1 MRNTLFIFFVCTT
14 GILAWTTATVYS
26 TNTVRIIACDVGQGD
41 GILVQYKTRQILID
55 GGKPNG
61 KIVPCLSRHMPFW
74 DRTIEVVLLTHP
86 QLDHFGGL
94 IDVFQTYTVRVFLAN
109 SLDSNSQEYR
119 MFKSLVAK
127 SDTRVVNPTRGQRIQ
142 MGLVTLDILNPTKE
156 FLAQKTTA
164 MSQVSQEDGLG
175 YSTSNA
181 DPNDFSLVAMVRF
194 GEFDALFTG
203 DIGPQVSDQIAQII
217 QENEHDPIEYL
228 KVPHHGS
235 KNGLSSKLLK
245 VLNPQIAVISCGK
258 KYSYGHPRRE
268 IITLLHDQGVRILRT
283 DEDGDSIVETNGR
296 ETTIQKDEQNF
307 FSRLRSHMKSL

>member
-1 MRNTLFIFFVCTT
+1 MRNTIFIFFACTT
-14 GILAWTTATVYS
+14 AVLIWTTVIVYS
-26 TNTVRIIACDVGQGD
+26 DNTMRIIACDVGQGD
-41 GILVQYKTRQILID
+41 GILVQYKTQQVLID

-61 KIVPCLSRHMPFW
+61 KIVPCLSRYMPFW

-94 IDVFQTYTVRVFLAN
+94 IDVFQTYTVRMFLTNA
-109 SLDSNSQEYR
+109 LDSDSQEYR
-119 MFKSLVAK
+119 VLKSLVAK
-127 SDTRVVNPTRGQRIQ
+127 SDTRVINPVRGQKIR
-142 MGLVTLDILNPTKE
+142 MGLITLDILNPTKE

-164 MSQVSQEDGLG
+164 ASQVPQGEGLG

-203 DIGPQVSDQIAQII
+203 DIGPKISDQIARII

-235 KNGLSSKLLK
+235 KNGLSSGLLEA
-245 VLNPQIAVISCGK
+245 LNPQVAVISSGK
-258 KYSYGHPRRE
+258 KNSYGHPHQE
-268 IITLLHDQGVRILRT
+268 ILTLLRDQGVSILRT
-283 DEDGDSIVETNGR
+283 DENGDSIVETNGR
-296 ETTIQKDEQNF
+296 ETTIKENDQDF
-307 FSRLRSHMKSL
+307 LSRLRLQMK

>member
-1 MRNTLFIFFVCTT
+1 MRNKILIFFACVA
-14 GILAWTTATVYS
+14 GVFAWTAVMVYS
-26 TNTVRIIACDVGQGD
+26 NNTVRIIACDVGQGD
-41 GILVQYKTRQILID
+41 GILIQYKTHQILID

-61 KIVPCLSRHMPFW
+61 KIVPCLSRYMPFW

-94 IDVFQTYTVRVFLAN
+94 IDVFKTYTVHMLLAN
-109 SLDSNSQEYR
+109 SLDSDSQEYGVL
-119 MFKSLVAK
+119 KSLVAK
-127 SDTRVVNPTRGQRIQ
+127 SDTKVVNPTRGQKIR
-142 MGLVTLDILNPTKE
+142 MSLVTLDILHPTKE

-164 MSQVSQEDGLG
+164 TSQVPQGDGLG
-175 YSTSNA
+175 YSTSNT

-203 DIGPQVSDQIAQII
+203 DIGPKISDQIAQII

-235 KNGLSSKLLK
+235 KNGLSRGLLET
-245 VLNPQIAVISCGK
+245 LNPQVAVISCGK
-258 KYSYGHPRRE
+258 KNSYGHPHQE
-268 IITLLHDQGVRILRT
+268 IIALLRDQGVSILRT

-296 ETTIQKDEQNF
+296 KTTIKKDDQDF
-307 FSRLRSHMKSL
+307 LSRLRSQIK